1 MLQIPAIILT
11 SLLLNIISADTDKD
25 IIRDILYLQDQ
36 RMISDGKLFKY
47 LEHSNP
53 EIRFI
58 AAIAL
63 ANIQDSS
70 AIPYLIL
77 KLNDPVTDVREGVAF
92 ALGQIGSAGS
102 EKALLEGV
110 KKEENPKVTLRLFEA
125 LGKSGSIW
133 SLEEIIKLE
142 RPKELVVEGERAL
155 AIGRYAIRGVKS
167 DRATQF
173 IFEFLSQENP
183 EVRWK
188 SLYALWRIAPSKKV
202 DSLIS
207 GHTKQLQT
215 LSNDTSADV
224 LVHLAT
230 LLGRSE
236 SIVARDLLLGLTKK
250 RSGQANWRVE
260 VQLARSL
267 STWAKNDVS
276 ALEQLIE
283 LLNGSSEHIVLS
295 TLNGL
300 STLPPESLEGFDK
313 KQALRSTLLSLA
325 GEGKFNSV
333 VIQGEAIV
341 AVANLFPS
349 DFTFRNWL
357 TDSRKEISLLT
368 KVVQGIALLPTR
380 ENSEIIQNHLTDE
393 RIRVAMSAWENL
405 PKLLRIAK
413 KGELLSSTKE
423 ISDFGKKIVR
433 SAREGMGRND
443 MALTTV
449 IAATLRDSILHM
461 YLKMSDSEE
470 FIINDLISTYRK
482 LSSTDDIE
490 AMQSILETFASY
502 KSEKTVSLLK
512 TALKDNDRTIV
523 TRARRALSA
532 ITGEDYSHFEKEWR
546 PPVHSDY
553 SWDYFD
559 SIPQRVVVRMF
570 TAKGIIEIEMLI
582 EYAPFSV
589 MNFLKLFEKKF
600 YDGLTFHR
608 VVPNFVIQGGDPRGD
623 GWGGPGYS
631 IRSEFGLINY
641 SRGMVGIASAGKDTE
656 GCQFFITH
664 SPQPH
669 LDGRYTIFG
678 RVLSGMDVV
687 DRIQVGDK
695 IDSLVVVGR

>member
-11 SLLLNIISADTDKD
+11 SLLLNISADTDKD

-47 LEHSNP
+47 LENPNP
-53 EIRFI
+53 EIRLK
-58 AAIAL
+58 AVIAL
-63 ANIQDSS
+63 ANIQDST
-70 AIPYLIL
+70 AIPYLIP
-77 KLNDPVTDVREGVAF
+77 KLEDPVADVREGVAF
-92 ALGQIGSAGS
+92 ALGQIGSFGS
-102 EKALLEGV
+102 EEALLERV
-110 KKEENPKVTLRLFEA
+110 KKEGSPKVTLRLFEA
-125 LGKSGSIW
+125 LGKSGSIR
-133 SLEEIIKLE
+133 SLEEIIQPE
-142 RPKELVVEGERAL
+142 RAKEYSVEGERAL

-167 DRATQF
+167 DKATQF
-173 IFEFLSQENP
+173 VFELLSKKNP
-183 EVRWK
+183 GVSWK
-188 SLYALWRIAPSKKV
+188 ALYALWRIAPSKKV

-207 GHTKQLQT
+207 GNSKTFQT
-215 LSNDTSADV
+215 LTKDSSPDV

-230 LLGRSE
+230 LLGKSE
-236 SIVARDLLLGLTKK
+236 SIVARDLLLELTRK
-250 RSGQANWRVE
+250 RSGHANWRFE

-267 STWAKNDVS
+267 STWAKHNVS

-283 LLNGSSEHIVLS
+283 LLNGSTEHIVLS
-295 TLNGL
+295 ALNGF
-300 STLPPESLEGFDK
+300 STLPPEGLEGFDK
-313 KQALRSTLLSLA
+313 KQLLRSTLLSLA

-341 AVANLFPS
+341 AVANLFPG
-349 DFTFRNWL
+349 DFTFSNWL

-405 PKLLRIAK
+405 PKLLRNAK
-413 KGELLSSTKE
+413 NVELLSSTNE
-423 ISDFGKKIVR
+423 ISDFGKKIVK

-449 IAATLRDSILHM
+449 IAATLRDSIFHR
-461 YLKMSDSEE
+461 YLKISDSEE
-470 FIINDLISTYRK
+470 FIIDDLAATYQK
-482 LSSTDDIE
+482 LSSADDVE
-490 AMQSILETFASY
+490 AMQSILETFAFY
-502 KSEKTVSLLK
+502 KSEKTVPLLK
-512 TALKDNDRTIV
+512 TALKDNDRTLV
-523 TRARRALSA
+523 TRARRALSV
-532 ITGEDYSHFEKEWR
+532 ITGEDYSHFEKEWC
-546 PPVHSDY
+546 PPMHSDY

-559 SIPQRVVVRMF
+559 SIPQNVVVRMF
-570 TAKGIIEIEMLI
+570 TTKGIIEFEMLK

-656 GCQFFITH
+656 GCQFFVTH

-695 IDSLVVVGR
+695 INSVSVIGR